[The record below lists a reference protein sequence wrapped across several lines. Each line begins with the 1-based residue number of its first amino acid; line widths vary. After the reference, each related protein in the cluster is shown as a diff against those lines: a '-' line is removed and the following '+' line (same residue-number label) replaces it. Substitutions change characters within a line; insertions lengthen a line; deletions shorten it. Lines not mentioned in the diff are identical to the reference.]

1 MKNFIL
7 KKKILGICI
16 TEGSRSLADIS
27 RELNSSIPTITKL
40 VGELIKDGYLEDMG
54 KIDTSGGRRP
64 SIYGLNPSA
73 GFFAGIDINM
83 GEVKIAVTD
92 FKGDLVDFTTHYGFT
107 LSNTEESFKELCR
120 ITKEYVS
127 QIGIDTEAILAY
139 GLSLSGRVN
148 YQTGESFTYHLKE
161 GGNIR
166 EFVEN
171 ELKRPVFVENNSR
184 AMTYGEFLYGQHG
197 YKKDILFMNVS
208 WGLGMGMVID
218 GKLTY
223 GKSGF
228 SGEIGHFPI
237 LDNNQ
242 ICQCGKIG
250 CLETGASCSALQR
263 MITEKLVAGRSSM
276 LVNKFNK
283 DRLIDLSDIMDAI
296 REGDILA
303 IETVEQIGLTLGR
316 AVAGLIN
323 LFNSEL
329 VVIGGLL
336 SSAAEYLRL
345 PVMTAIQKYTL
356 STVSRET
363 EIKFSDLGE
372 QAGAKGACMIARSR
386 LLDII

>member
-40 VGELIKDGYLEDMG
+40 VGELIMDGYLEDMS

-83 GEVKIAVTD
+83 DEVKIAVTD

-120 ITKEYVS
+120 ITKEFVS

-197 YKKDILFMNVS
+197 YKKDILFINVS

>member
-40 VGELIKDGYLEDMG
+40 VGELIMDGYLEDMG

-83 GEVKIAVTD
+83 DEVKIAVTD

-120 ITKEYVS
+120 ITKEFVS

-197 YKKDILFMNVS
+197 FKKDILFMNVS

>member
-40 VGELIKDGYLEDMG
+40 VGELIMDGYLEDMG

-83 GEVKIAVTD
+83 DEVKIAVTD

-120 ITKEYVS
+120 ITKEFVS

-237 LDNNQ
+237 LNNNQ

-250 CLETGASCSALQR
+250 CLETGASCSVLQR

>member
-40 VGELIKDGYLEDMG
+40 VGELIMDGYLEDMG

-83 GEVKIAVTD
+83 DEVKIAVTD

-120 ITKEYVS
+120 ITKEFVS